1 MDKIYMG
8 RATTKSKKL
17 MAQLQFQGEDLER
30 LSAKDIQ
37 FLLGKHTGK
46 PDITGASGQL
56 VNVANNQIRM
66 LNSKYE
72 TTFENFKIPRRGKYT
87 SEGTWKVALQE
98 TYMKVQNF
106 LLSPE
111 SGKSYYED
119 DIAGLVQSLEKTI
132 QERKEQGKTY
142 REREKKYY
150 YDEEGKKH
158 QRSEYIDYNEGEPK
172 ESVYESSKDFYRL
185 VNELV
190 ENVKRLGIQATK
202 SDIEVAA
209 KETIQEH
216 PIISPKYTF
225 NDLCKD
231 ALNKLKNITNTE
243 YRKGVDRF
251 GGI

>member
-1 MDKIYMG
+1 MAKIYMG

-56 VNVANNQIRM
+56 VNVANSQIRM
-66 LNSKYE
+66 LNSKYG
-72 TTFENFKIPRRGKYT
+72 TTFENFKIPRRGNYT

-111 SGKSYYED
+111 SGKAYYED
-119 DIAGLVQSLEKTI
+119 DIAGLVKNLEKTI
-132 QERKEQGKTY
+132 QERKEQGKSY
-142 REREKKYY
+142 REREKKEYI
-150 YDEEGKKH
+150 DEKGKKH
-158 QRSEYIDYNEGEPK
+158 TRSEYVEYNEDEPE
-172 ESVYESSKDFYRL
+172 ESVYESAKDFYRL
-185 VNELV
+185 VAWLRRSGV
-190 ENVKRLGIQATK
+190 QATE

-216 PIISPKYTF
+216 SVISPTYTF
-225 NDLCKD
+225 DDLCND
-231 ALNKLKNITNTE
+231 ALKKLKDITTAE